1 MASTIFGHEEVY
13 FIVGITKPGPRLRRR
28 PVAGPQRGLP
38 QKRPAVGQKTPCAV
52 RGDKC
57 YDCKSPERICRAL
70 AVLWERPTGIG
81 RAEVV
86 LVNEPLGY

>member
-1 MASTIFGHEEVY
+1 MTAKARSASAA
-13 FIVGITKPGPRLRRR
+13 P
-28 PVAGPQRGLP
+28 
-38 QKRPAVGQKTPCAV
+38 
-52 RGDKC
+52 
-57 YDCKSPERICRAL
+57 L